1 MRHWFSVR
9 SARSS
14 LPPEIV
20 RAVQGWML
28 DREVGEVSL
37 EPLGKYYAV
46 RLNAAA
52 SPVPGVFLPES
63 ALEDAEALIDILQT
77 ALEIYFDEMSLNQ

>member
-1 MRHWFSVR
+1 MRHWFSIR

-20 RAVQGWML
+20 RAIQGWML

>member
-1 MRHWFSVR
+1 LRHWFSIR

-20 RAVQGWML
+20 MAIQGWML

-46 RLNAAA
+46 RLNADA
-52 SPVPGVFLPES
+52 SPVPGVYLPQ
-63 ALEDAEALIDILQT
+63 EALREKDTLLDLLQT
-77 ALEIYFDEMSLNQ
+77 ALEIYYDEMNLDQ

>member
-52 SPVPGVFLPES
+52 SPVPGIFLPES